1 MVKKVSV
8 KEHIRVTPKGKKSV
22 MYTAVKAHKRK
33 PPAK

>member
-8 KEHIRVTPKGKKSV
+8 KEHVRVIPKGKKSV
-22 MYTAVKAHKRK
+22 LVVPVKAHKRK